1 MKKAVLLLLLGA
13 ALAPASLPAA
23 TETQTRRARFF
34 LTAGFG
40 LPGGGA
46 DYSFSYDPHPGYDI
60 PGSTAGQT
68 LRVEPALGPSL
79 EAGFF
84 LPLGRAFGLRL
95 SYAWDRSPLGGENG
109 PYAMLFKYT
118 NWWPLL
124 DPVRTSLTKT
134 TAWAPTFGSRQ
145 DVSIGLE
152 VSLRWPIA
160 RGVDLSFLAGPRLF
174 FASGSTGAL
183 GYTEYM
189 GSSHG
194 AQFFR
199 EYLLRLDLPP
209 QTRIGWTAGVEAE
222 VRLSTA
228 LSLLLRAGFASAGAY
243 EAVPEI
249 AAADEYYGLIPA
261 DEQTLAAIRRAVA
274 LPALTLPLGRFELA
288 CGLALGL

>member
-1 MKKAVLLLLLGA
+1 MKKALRLLLGA
-13 ALAPASLPAA
+13 VLALASLPAA
-23 TETQTRRARFF
+23 AETRMPRARFF
-34 LTAGFG
+34 LTGGLG

-46 DYSFSYDPHPGYDI
+46 DYASSYDPHPGYEI
-60 PGSTAGQT
+60 PGSIAGQT

-84 LPLGRAFGLRL
+84 LPIGRVFGLRL
-95 SYAWDRSPLGGENG
+95 SGRWDRSPLGGENS
-109 PYAMLFKYT
+109 PYTMLFKYT

-124 DPVRTSLTKT
+124 DPIQTSLARSTS
-134 TAWAPTFGSRQ
+134 WAPTFGSRR
-145 DVSIGLE
+145 DASVGLE
-152 VSLRWPIA
+152 LSLRWPIA
-160 RGVDLSFLAGPRLF
+160 PGFDLSFMAGPRLF
-174 FASGSTGAL
+174 FVSGNAGAL

-194 AQFFR
+194 AQFLR

-222 VRLSTA
+222 VRLSAA
-228 LSLLLRAGFASAGAY
+228 LSLLLRAGFASAGDY

-261 DEQTLAAIRRAVA
+261 DDLTLAAIRRAVP
-274 LPALTLPLGRFELA
+274 LPVLTLPSGRFGLS
-288 CGLALGL
+288 CGLSFGL